1 MKLVTLIATF
11 GNEAIVK
18 CV

>member
-11 GNEAIVK
+11 GNEAIVN